1 MFRNLEAQ
9 NQFINTIT
17 NDETFTEIVP
27 EVRKKSSKPLLP
39 APLLANSS
47 AFPSKSLIAEEFNR
61 ANYMYG
67 NEQEQKSSAISI
79 KSAQQ
84 KSILKHRRTLKSIRM
99 GFDPEDLEKKTQ
111 EILFQHKQSAIA
123 QSIRQRKKDVS
134 FVEPEGVDKKKKI
147 PRTSNIVYRPKE
159 KKSITPF
166 PNTEDPP
173 QKKEKIQK
181 KIGFLGAECTIGRE
195 KEKREKD
202 SDSEDE
208 GDDILK
214 EIRFQRDLKKFVRG
228 TINSQV
234 FN

>member
-1 MFRNLEAQ
+1 
-9 NQFINTIT
+9 
-17 NDETFTEIVP
+17 
-27 EVRKKSSKPLLP
+27 
-39 APLLANSS
+39 
-47 AFPSKSLIAEEFNR
+47 
-61 ANYMYG
+61 MYG

-99 GFDPEDLEKKTQ
+99 GFDPEDLEKKTK
-111 EILFQHKQSAIA
+111 EILFQHKQSTIA

-134 FVEPEGVDKKKKI
+134 FIEPEGVDKKKNV

-181 KIGFLGAECTIGRE
+181 KIGFLGPECTIGKE
-195 KEKREKD
+195 KEKTEKD
-202 SDSEDE
+202 SSDEDE